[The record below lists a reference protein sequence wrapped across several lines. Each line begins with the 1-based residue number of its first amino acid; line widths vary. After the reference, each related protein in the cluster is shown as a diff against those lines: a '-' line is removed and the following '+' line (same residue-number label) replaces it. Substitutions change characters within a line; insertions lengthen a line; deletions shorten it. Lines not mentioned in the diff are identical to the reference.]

1 MLSLQDRLKFA
12 LQEDIG
18 RGDVTTLSTVPEG
31 QQGIGLLKLKS
42 PGVVFGLEV
51 AREVFHLVD
60 PALNVEWDVQDGA
73 QLEKQVLGRV
83 TGSMRSILLGERLA
97 LNLMQRLSGVAT
109 LTRKFADALEGS
121 NTRVLDTRKTTP
133 LWRDLEKAAVRAG
146 GGHNH
151 RFGLDDGLLIKD
163 NHVVAAGGVKNAI
176 QSAKEQFYLIKIECE
191 VQTLAELHEAIE
203 AGADRIMLDNMNDEN
218 LQEAVQIRNQ
228 LKPEVSLEASGNM
241 TIERL
246 HRIKTFGLDFVS
258 VGALTH
264 SATSLDISLDVRLS

>member
-18 RGDVTTLSTVPEG
+18 RGDVTTLSTVPED

-51 AREVFHLVD
+51 AKEVFHLVD
-60 PALNVEWDVQDGA
+60 PALKVEWDVQDGA
-73 QLEKQVLGRV
+73 QLEKQVLGKV

-121 NTRVLDTRKTTP
+121 STKVLDTRKTTP

-163 NHVVAAGGVKNAI
+163 NHVVAAGGVKKAI
-176 QSAKEQFYLIKIECE
+176 QSARDQFYLIKIECE

-218 LQEAVQIRNQ
+218 LQEAVQIRNR

-241 TIERL
+241 SIERL
-246 HRIKTFGLDFVS
+246 QRIKSFGLDFVS